1 MTKQNIK
8 KKYLFLGDVDSINIE
23 LVIKSFG
30 ILRNKVNYI
39 LICNKKDL
47 LRSNYFKRKK
57 IEINEILDPISFL
70 NYNKNKLN
78 VFNINNISKK
88 KYLNLLNQIQIS
100 NNLANSTKYD
110 LITMPIDK
118 SIFKKKINFTG
129 LTEYFGNINKKTTVM
144 LMHGDKFSVIPM
156 TTHINLKNISKYL
169 NSRNVEFFIKNI
181 FNNLK
186 KKIYDL
192 NFTDIKFLCYNPHC
206 GEDNTLGNED
216 IMIKKIIKKKKRIKG
231 IFSADSI
238 FNNFKI
244 NSLFISTYHDQALI
258 PFKILNKKSLN
269 LTLGLNYRRLSPA
282 HGVARDIKKKYIAD
296 NTSYLKCL
304 LF

>member
-23 LVIKSFG
+23 LVIKSFS

-57 IEINEILDPISFL
+57 LEINEILDPIGFL
-70 NYNKNKLN
+70 NYKKNKLN
-78 VFNINNISKK
+78 VFNVNNISKK

-118 SIFKKKINFTG
+118 SIFKKEINFTG
-129 LTEYFGNINKKTTVM
+129 LTEYFGKINKKTTVM

-156 TTHINLKNISKYL
+156 TTHINLKDVSKYL
-169 NSRNVEFFIKNI
+169 SSRNVEFFINNI

-186 KKIYDL
+186 RKIYDL

-206 GEDNTLGNED
+206 GENNTLGNED
-216 IMIKKIIKKKKRIKG
+216 IMIKKIIKKKKLIKG

-238 FNNFKI
+238 FINFKI
-244 NSLFISTYHDQALI
+244 STLFISTYHDQALI